1 VPVPR
6 FFLTVILI
14 FLIVVNACGGGSSSS
29 ASGSGGN
36 VTGGGAPASPT
47 LVSVTANAMASGIN
61 ISVVS
66 PQSSPA
72 PNVKFLGVNLAQ
84 GGASAT
90 GDIVSRGQGTATITT
105 FGPGLSSTMK
115 VSITGPNDIL
125 VGALTQV
132 TAQDGTPGV
141 QIPITLTGNT
151 ALGART
157 LVMQN
162 SKNDVTTFSGGL
174 EVVP

>member
-6 FFLTVILI
+6 FFLPVILI
-14 FLIVVNACGGGSSSS
+14 FLIVLNACGGGSSSS

-36 VTGGGAPASPT
+36 VTGGGAPGSPA
-47 LVSVTANAMASGIN
+47 LVSVTANATASGIN

-66 PQSSPA
+66 PHSSPA

-90 GDIVSRGQGTATITT
+90 GDTVSRGQGTATITT

-115 VSITGPNDIL
+115 VSITGPNDIV

>member
-1 VPVPR
+1 MPFIR
-6 FFLTVILI
+6 FSFPLILYLLLFLA
-14 FLIVVNACGGGSSSS
+14 ACGGGSSSS
-29 ASGSGGN
+29 STGGGGTGS
-36 VTGGGAPASPT
+36 GGGAPGAPV
-47 LVSVTANAMASGIN
+47 LVGVTANATTSGVN
-61 ISVVS
+61 VTVTS
-66 PQSSPA
+66 PQSTPA

-84 GGASAT
+84 GGAAAT
-90 GDIVSRGQGTATITT
+90 GDTVSRGQGTATITT

-115 VSITGPNDIL
+115 VSITGPNDITVGTL
-125 VGALTQV
+125 VQV

-141 QIPITLTGNT
+141 QIPVTLTGST